1 MRRGALLL
9 AGLVCVCVIALASPA
24 FGASAQNPVPPGF
37 TRERIVDYVRGGGS
51 PFPATDAATDFK
63 VQLHPFVL
71 KLDHSLAYTID
82 TTGCS
87 GQCTNAA
94 AVLAGTSGLTGSGLA
109 AWGVSGL
116 TLTHNEAS
124 PNTNPCTAN
133 PDSVTWAPIGSATVL
148 AETFPCLDNT
158 TGTIVGF
165 DIVYN
170 SNATWSDCT
179 STTSCANGTSGSVA
193 IAATAAHEGG
203 HVYGLQHD
211 HAAKDVRLTMYFAI
225 GANDYGLATLGC
237 GDRRGVNALYET
249 TLDCTNLPG
258 D

>member
-1 MRRGALLL
+1 MRRFGLLL
-9 AGLVCVCVIALASPA
+9 VVVLCVTAAPSQA
-24 FGASAQNPVPPGF
+24 FGASRQNPVPPGF
-37 TRERIVDYVRGGGS
+37 TRERIVDYVRGGGGPPS
-51 PFPATDAATDFK
+51 ATDAATDFK

-82 TTGCS
+82 ASGCS

-116 TLTHNEAS
+116 TLTHNDSS
-124 PNTNPCTAN
+124 PGPNPCTSN
-133 PDSVTWAPIGSATVL
+133 PDSVTWAPIGSASVL
-148 AETFPCLDNT
+148 AETFPCLNSN
-158 TGTIVGF
+158 GKIVGF

-170 SNATWSDCT
+170 SNATWADCT
-179 STTSCANGTSGSVA
+179 STASCAAAPSGSIA

-237 GDRRGVNALYET
+237 GDRLGVNALYGTALTCT
-249 TLDCTNLPG
+249 TLPG

>member
-1 MRRGALLL
+1 MRRVGFVFAVV
-9 AGLVCVCVIALASPA
+9 VCVPVLSSPA
-24 FGASAQNPVPPGF
+24 FGTNGQNPVPPGF
-37 TRERIVDYVRGGGS
+37 TRERIVDYVRGGGGPPS
-51 PFPATDAATDFK
+51 ATDAAMDFK
-63 VQLHPFVL
+63 VQLHPFLL
-71 KLDHSLAYTID
+71 KLDHSLSYTID

-94 AVLAGTSGLTGSGLA
+94 AAVTGTSGLTGSGLA

-116 TLTHNEAS
+116 TLTHNESS
-124 PNTNPCTAN
+124 PDPNPCTSS
-133 PDSVTWAPIGSATVL
+133 PDSVTWAPIGSASVL
-148 AETFPCLDNT
+148 AETFPCLDAS
-158 TGTIVGF
+158 GKIVGF

-170 SNATWSDCT
+170 SNATWSDCA
-179 STTSCANGTSGSVA
+179 STGSCAAAPSGSIA
-193 IAATAAHEGG
+193 IAAAAAHEGG

-211 HAAKDVRLTMYFAI
+211 HAAKDVRLTMYFGI

-249 TLDCTNLPG
+249 TLTCTTLPG

>member
-1 MRRGALLL
+1 MRRSGLVL
-9 AGLVCVCVIALASPA
+9 AGLGGGGVMALASPA
-24 FGASAQNPVPPGF
+24 FAASRQNPVPPGF

-51 PFPATDAATDFK
+51 PFPATDAAADFK

-71 KLDHSLAYTID
+71 KLDHGLAYTID

-87 GQCTNAA
+87 GQCTDAA

-109 AWGVSGL
+109 AWSVSGL

-124 PNTNPCTAN
+124 PDTNPCTSS
-133 PDSVTWAPIGSATVL
+133 PDSVTWAPIGSASVL
-148 AETFPCLDNT
+148 AETFPCLANA

-179 STTSCANGTSGSVA
+179 STTSCA
-193 IAATAAHEGG
+193 
-203 HVYGLQHD
+203 
-211 HAAKDVRLTMYFAI
+211 
-225 GANDYGLATLGC
+225 GA
-237 GDRRGVNALYET
+237 
-249 TLDCTNLPG
+249 
-258 D
+258 

>member
-1 MRRGALLL
+1 MRRFGVLLSV
-9 AGLVCVCVIALASPA
+9 LVSVVAFASPA
-24 FGASAQNPVPPGF
+24 FGSGQRSPTPPGY
-37 TRERIVDYVRGGGS
+37 TRERVVDYVRAGGG
-51 PFPATDAATDFK
+51 PFNATDAATDFK
-63 VQLHPFVL
+63 VQLHPVVVE
-71 KLDHSLAYTID
+71 LDHSLAYTID

-94 AVLAGTSGLTGSGLA
+94 GVLAGTSGPSGSGLA

-116 TLTHNEAS
+116 TLTHSESS
-124 PNTNPCTAN
+124 PATNPCTSN
-133 PDSVTWAPIGSATVL
+133 PDSVTWSPIGSVGVL
-148 AETFPCLDNT
+148 AETFPCHDAS
-158 TGTIVGF
+158 GKIVGF

-179 STTSCANGTSGSVA
+179 STASCAAAPSGSIA

-203 HVYGLQHD
+203 HVYGLQHV
-211 HAAKDVRLTMYFAI
+211 HAAKDIRLTMYFGI

-237 GDRRGVNALYET
+237 GDRLGVNALYGT
-249 TLDCTNLPG
+249 SLTCASLPG